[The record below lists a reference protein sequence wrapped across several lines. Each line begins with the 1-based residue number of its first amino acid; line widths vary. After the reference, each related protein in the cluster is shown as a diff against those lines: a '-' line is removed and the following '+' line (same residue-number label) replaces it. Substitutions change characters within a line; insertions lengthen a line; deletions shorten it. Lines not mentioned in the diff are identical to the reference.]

1 VISTYGVR
9 ELFRQALIECVDI
22 TDADFPHLSVNKK
35 ERKALGNVSKITRQ
49 AFRRLMIFVAR
60 VYYAHFIEEQLDSEA
75 NLGTFSFATYP
86 VLKKMFQCIESHM
99 REVAK
104 PNPKSPAKA
113 KSPVD
118 VVITLQTQLNGLE
131 KTSLTLEKGLRNARA
146 TCTVLLQKLKY
157 LERGKAKAKTKLT
170 TERDAIVAEV
180 LAAVKETGKRKRK
193 KHKKKKRHK
202 KHRSS

>member
-1 VISTYGVR
+1 
-9 ELFRQALIECVDI
+9 
-22 TDADFPHLSVNKK
+22 
-35 ERKALGNVSKITRQ
+35 
-49 AFRRLMIFVAR
+49 MIFVAR
-60 VYYAHFIEEQLDSEA
+60 VYYAHFIEEQLDSKA

-131 KTSLTLEKGLRNARA
+131 KTSSTLEKGLRNARA

-157 LERGKAKAKTKLT
+157 LERGKAKAKTTLT